1 MNRLYFKQ
9 ALHKQGKATA
19 DHTTLLLNCFTRL
32 DKTDQVRNFVMNFRN
47 PSYQIFIDFV
57 HI

>member
-1 MNRLYFKQ
+1 MKLHLFQ

-32 DKTDQVRNFVMNFRN
+32 DKTNHVSELFHQ
-47 PSYQIFIDFV
+47 
-57 HI
+57 

>member
-1 MNRLYFKQ
+1 MIAIIFFSHLK

-32 DKTDQVRNFVMNFRN
+32 DKTDQVCNRC
-47 PSYQIFIDFV
+47 
-57 HI
+57 